1 MAGMPEDGGGGGGGY
16 AQGPRTG
23 EADSTI
29 TLQQEETD
37 NVDSSRWAS
46 SAGHLAFAMYAKED
60 EGPSGAGGA
69 EDCDEDGR
77 RQDLAE
83 DLGPVAKLERYAC
96 SDIVFH
102 R

>member
-1 MAGMPEDGGGGGGGY
+1 MGFCLPLSDWSVHLCCAP
-16 AQGPRTG
+16 
-23 EADSTI
+23 
-29 TLQQEETD
+29 
-37 NVDSSRWAS
+37 VDSSRWAS

-60 EGPSGAGGA
+60 EGPSGAGGV